1 MIYIGKLVNT
11 HGIKGEVKIISD
23 IDYKKEVFKKGN
35 HLYVNDDKLT
45 INNYRTHKNFDMVIF
60 EEITDINE
68 ALKYKNCN
76 VYIDK
81 NEIKNITLNEELIG
95 YDVYSNRYIGKVS
108 KLMKNKKYD
117 ILVIE
122 NNEKEYLVPK
132 IKEFVIKIDSENKK
146 IIINEI
152 EGLINEN

>member
-1 MIYIGKLVNT
+1 MIYIGKIVNT

-23 IDYKKEVFKKGN
+23 IDNKKEVFKKGN
-35 HLYVNDDKLT
+35 HLYANNDKLT
-45 INNYRTHKNFDMVIF
+45 INNYRIHKNFDMITF
-60 EEITDINE
+60 EEIKDINE
-68 ALKYKNCN
+68 VLKYKNSN

-95 YDVYSNRYIGKVS
+95 YEVYSNRYIGRIS
-108 KLMKNKKYD
+108 NLIKNKKYD

-122 NNEKEYLVPK
+122 KKYLVPN
-132 IKEFVIKIDSENKK
+132 IKEFVKKIDSKNKK

>member
-11 HGIKGEVKIISD
+11 HGLKGEVKIISD
-23 IDYKKEVFKKGN
+23 IDFKKEVFKKGN
-35 HLYVNDDKLT
+35 HLYINDDKLT
-45 INNYRTHKNFDMVIF
+45 INNYRIHKNFDMITF
-60 EEITDINE
+60 EEIKDINE
-68 ALKYKNCN
+68 VLKYKNSN

-95 YDVYSNRYIGKVS
+95 YEVYSDRYIGKIS

-122 NNEKEYLVPK
+122 NNEKKYLVPN
-132 IKEFVIKIDSENKK
+132 IKEFVIKIDSKNKK
-146 IIINEI
+146 ITLNEI

>member
-1 MIYIGKLVNT
+1 
-11 HGIKGEVKIISD
+11 
-23 IDYKKEVFKKGN
+23 
-35 HLYVNDDKLT
+35 
-45 INNYRTHKNFDMVIF
+45 MVIF

-122 NNEKEYLVPK
+122 NNEKEYLVPN

>member
-35 HLYVNDDKLT
+35 HLYINDDKLT
-45 INNYRTHKNFDMVIF
+45 INNYRIHKKFDMITF
-60 EEITDINE
+60 EEIKDINE
-68 ALKYKNCN
+68 VLKYKNSN

-95 YDVYSNRYIGKVS
+95 YEVYSDRYIGKIS

-122 NNEKEYLVPK
+122 NNEKKYLVPN
-132 IKEFVIKIDSENKK
+132 IKEFVIKIDSKNKK
-146 IIINEI
+146 ITLNEI

>member
-23 IDYKKEVFKKGN
+23 IDYKNEVFKKKN
-35 HLYVNDDKLT
+35 HLYINNDKLT
-45 INNYRTHKNFDMVIF
+45 ISNYRTHKNFDMITF
-60 EEITDINE
+60 EEINDINE
-68 ALKYKNCN
+68 VLKYKNCN
-76 VYIDK
+76 VYVDK

-95 YDVYSNRYIGKVS
+95 YDVYSDRYIGKVI

-122 NNEKEYLVPK
+122 KNEKEYLIPN
-132 IKEFVIKIDSENKK
+132 IKEFVTKIDSENKK
-146 IIINEI
+146 ITINEI
-152 EGLINEN
+152 EGLIDEN

>member
-23 IDYKKEVFKKGN
+23 IDYKKEVFKNGN

-122 NNEKEYLVPK
+122 NNEKEYLVPN